1 MDGFESVVAGDEM
14 RFKQGRNGDHLMTPF
29 QCDLCHFRNMK
40 MRDPDPQD
48 YLDRKLFQ
56 YIRRASLDSLWS
68 REPATVGGN
77 LSQARAMERCG
88 RSIGL
93 ESVSPKMGPFPV
105 EDSFGMKVACA
116 MLERS
121 LDPGK
126 WEATIQFATA
136 RKVRSAYSNIYH
148 ASANVGRLAV
158 MAYESTKSFHTTCE
172 TYGYW
177 FERFILGCHKRMG
190 DLVMSDYAVSIELLH
205 ELLRQLEEDW
215 EETKSVRARDK
226 IVTFANV
233 LTFGFG
239 CALRGEEIPK
249 TDAAGFL
256 KYLEVGAQDEKCP
269 HVVVPLMG
277 RLKGETGERYHLMIL
292 SRRTTSGI
300 ECGKW
305 ADRLGESLRRRG
317 IVSGPVFLNHKKK
330 QAKIGDFQDEF
341 VFRLTRARASKPSLF
356 APDVVIEEVYHLR
369 RSLRRGATTEA
380 GNQKVP
386 KSIVDLN
393 NRWRKLEQAKGR
405 ALGMAMQAH
414 YTEVKQAIPSLWSF
428 SNAL

>member
-1 MDGFESVVAGDEM
+1 
-14 RFKQGRNGDHLMTPF
+14 MTLF
-29 QCDLCHFRNMK
+29 QCDLCQFRNMK
-40 MRDPDPQD
+40 RRDPDPMSF
-48 YLDRKLFQ
+48 LDRKLFQ
-56 YIRRASLDSLWS
+56 YIRRASLDSLWA
-68 REPATVGGN
+68 REPATVSGN
-77 LSQARAMERCG
+77 LSQVRALHRC
-88 RSIGL
+88 RNSIGL
-93 ESVSPKMGPFPV
+93 GGSDSGIPKLKPFPV
-105 EDSFGMKVACA
+105 EDTFGMGIACI

-126 WEATIQFATA
+126 WEDTIQFATA
-136 RKVRSAYSNIYH
+136 RKIRSAYSNLYH
-148 ASANVGRLAV
+148 ASANVGNVSV
-158 MAYESTKSFHTTCE
+158 MAYESTKTYHTTCE

-205 ELLRQLEEDW
+205 ELLRQLEDDW
-215 EETKSVRARDK
+215 EETKSVKARDK
-226 IVTFANV
+226 ITIFANV

-239 CALRGEEIPK
+239 CALRGEEITK
-249 TDAAGFL
+249 TDAAGLL

-300 ECGKW
+300 ECGRW

-317 IVSGPVFLNHKKK
+317 IGNGPVFVNHKKK
-330 QAKIGDFQDEF
+330 QAKIGEFQDEF
-341 VFRLTRARASKPSLF
+341 VVRLRRARAVKPALF
-356 APDVVIEEVYHLR
+356 APDVVIEEVYNLR

-386 KSIVDLN
+386 KSIVDMN
-393 NRWRKLEQAKGR
+393 NRWRKMEQARGR

-414 YTEVKQAIPSLWSF
+414 YTEVKLAIPSLWSF